1 MVGGSA
7 YSIYNHREENMA
19 SDKVVHLDEGSF
31 DQGISSGLTLVDFWA
46 EWCAPCKAL
55 GPTMDELADSYDG
68 RLTVAKVD
76 IDSNPNI
83 PVKFG
88 IRGIPTVI
96 LFKDGQQLDIF
107 VGNSPQKVKEMVER
121 AV

>member
-1 MVGGSA
+1 MS
-7 YSIYNHREENMA
+7 NE
-19 SDKVVHLDEGSF
+19 KVVHLNEGDF

-55 GPTMDELADSYDG
+55 APTMDELADKYSG
-68 RLTVAKVD
+68 KLTVAKVD
-76 IDSNPNI
+76 IDANPNI

-88 IRGIPTVI
+88 IRGIPTVM
-96 LFKDGQQLDIF
+96 LFKDGEQVDIF
-107 VGNSPQKVKEMVER
+107 VGNSPQKVREMVER

>member
-1 MVGGSA
+1 
-7 YSIYNHREENMA
+7 MA
-19 SDKVVHLDEGSF
+19 SERVVHLTEEDFE
-31 DQGISSGLTLVDFWA
+31 QGISNGLTLVDFWA

-55 GPTMDELADSYDG
+55 SPTIDQIAEDYQDQVK
-68 RLTVAKVD
+68 VAKVD

-83 PVKFG
+83 PGKFG

-96 LFKDGQQLDIF
+96 LFKDGAQLDIM
-107 VGNSPQKVKEMVER
+107 VGNSPQKVREMVES